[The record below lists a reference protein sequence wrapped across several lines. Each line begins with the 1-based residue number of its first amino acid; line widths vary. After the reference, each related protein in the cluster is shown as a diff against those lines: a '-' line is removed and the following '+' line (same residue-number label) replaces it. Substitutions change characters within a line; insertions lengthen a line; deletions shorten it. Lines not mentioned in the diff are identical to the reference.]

1 MFLRRE
7 LQVFSF
13 LNTAAAP
20 RGGNREFLLEYIVA
34 ILKTNELKGASGHA
48 EDLLTDYLGRGN
60 AKLLLHELEAW
71 LRSPCTTLGDW
82 DSHVQYSTSRTENV
96 SKVVEG

>member
-7 LQVFSF
+7 LKVFSF
-13 LNTAAAP
+13 LDTAAAP

-60 AKLLLHELEAW
+60 AKLLLHELDAW
-71 LRSPCTTLGDW
+71 LRSPYTALEAW
-82 DSHVQYSTSRTENV
+82 DRHVQYDNDAQARDR
-96 SKVVEG
+96 KGL